1 MKNKNYNQSADEID
15 LIETIFTVWEK
26 KFSVILIILI
36 SFLIG
41 VSYIKLSPNIY
52 EGSIVIKPSEDKG
65 FENFLM
71 LNENI
76 RSALVVDQKGII
88 KKFTNEF
95 MDYQE
100 LIAILKK
107 NKNIEE
113 EIYQLSNVDKQ
124 KRLYAYAKRFHIQVP
139 NSKAGILNY
148 SIKYTWHELDE
159 GGNILDQ
166 AVALTLKNVNK
177 AIFEELNQSIDT
189 KLNIEKNAN
198 VEEIIILTGQASIAR
213 ELGIEDNQNPTQSLS
228 KSSILFN
235 INNETPPYYLR
246 GYKAIELE
254 LVLLKNRQYE
264 KFTRIKN
271 EIKQFKE
278 KDFDW
283 IDYDIFLLEERLQKD
298 LNFIIAGSI
307 LLGLMIALLYVF
319 ISNRYF
325 QNQKLS
331 HKE

>member
-1 MKNKNYNQSADEID
+1 M
-15 LIETIFTVWEK
+15 
-26 KFSVILIILI
+26 
-36 SFLIG
+36 
-41 VSYIKLSPNIY
+41 
-52 EGSIVIKPSEDKG
+52 
-65 FENFLM
+65 
-71 LNENI
+71 
-76 RSALVVDQKGII
+76 
-88 KKFTNEF
+88 
-95 MDYQE
+95 
-100 LIAILKK
+100 
-107 NKNIEE
+107 
-113 EIYQLSNVDKQ
+113 
-124 KRLYAYAKRFHIQVP
+124 
-139 NSKAGILNY
+139 
-148 SIKYTWHELDE
+148 
-159 GGNILDQ
+159 
-166 AVALTLKNVNK
+166 
-177 AIFEELNQSIDT
+177 
-189 KLNIEKNAN
+189 
-198 VEEIIILTGQASIAR
+198 EEIIILTGQASIAR

-264 KFTRIKN
+264 KFKRIKN